1 MRIMLIGEK
10 NMSLTKKEKNKILSN
25 FFKKN
30 ILKISKERIK
40 NNNLPLNLIFEPSV
54 DSYYVDLN
62 NHHMKKQDF
71 EECDM
76 LTSNDIA
83 LALEKLWNTD
93 NDKDLKLLVPEFQEL
108 IERLKFEDKDDS
120 EISDLVYIM
129 F

>member
-1 MRIMLIGEK
+1 
-10 NMSLTKKEKNKILSN
+10 MSLTKKEKNKILSN

-30 ILKISKERIK
+30 ILKISKERTK
-40 NNNLPLNLIFEPSV
+40 NNNLPLNLNFDPNV

-62 NHHMKKQDF
+62 NYHMKKQDF

-83 LALEKLWNTD
+83 LALEKLWD
-93 NDKDLKLLVPEFQEL
+93 KKDDKDLKLLVPEFQEL
-108 IERLKFEDKDDS
+108 LDRLKFEDKDDS
-120 EISDLVYIM
+120 EISDLVYVM